1 MRRLVVLGLGMMVS
15 MSVSPV
21 YASTWELD
29 PVHSS
34 VQFAVSHLMVSTVRG
49 TFNKFSGTVTMDD
62 ANPAKS
68 SVDITIDAA
77 SIEDKRARER
87 DRLSK
92 DRLAPRTGREVNRL
106 IEGSLTTGWK
116 QALGALVIN
125 YPDRLDPYLT

>member
-1 MRRLVVLGLGMMVS
+1 MKLLWL
-15 MSVSPV
+15 
-21 YASTWELD
+21 A
-29 PVHSS
+29 
-34 VQFAVSHLMVSTVRG
+34 
-49 TFNKFSGTVTMDD
+49 
-62 ANPAKS
+62 
-68 SVDITIDAA
+68 IC